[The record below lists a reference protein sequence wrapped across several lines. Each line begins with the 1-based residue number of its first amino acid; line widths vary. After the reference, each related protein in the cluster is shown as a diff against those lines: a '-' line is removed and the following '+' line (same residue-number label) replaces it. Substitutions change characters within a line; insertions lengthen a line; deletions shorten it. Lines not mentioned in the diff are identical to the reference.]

1 MKQHH
6 LIKRAVAGLGCAYAA
21 IILCA
26 LSPSATAAPAE
37 KKPAAANAAGEATI
51 TVGRSPK
58 LGSGTIS
65 VSIDGKRVG
74 QVGSGRFS
82 GSVPAG
88 KHTLTVA
95 FDPSRAGDKPASLE
109 IDAAAGQTYGF
120 LATIQHGDLVLTK
133 NK

>member
-1 MKQHH
+1 MKKTY
-6 LIKRAVAGLGCAYAA
+6 LIK
-21 IILCA
+21 IA
-26 LSPSATAAPAE
+26 LVGVIC
-37 KKPAAANAAGEATI
+37 AAAAFLSGDAFAAGKASDAGGKASSGEAQI

-65 VSIDGKRVG
+65 VSIDGKKVG
-74 QVGSGRFS
+74 QVGSGRFG

-95 FDPSRAGDKPASLE
+95 FDPSRSGDKPVSLE
-109 IDAAAGQTYGF
+109 INAVAGQTYGF

>member
-1 MKQHH
+1 MKKTYFVKIALVG
-6 LIKRAVAGLGCAYAA
+6 LICAGTVFFGGKTFAA
-21 IILCA
+21 DQ
-26 LSPSATAAPAE
+26 PA
-37 KKPAAANAAGEATI
+37 KGGDAQI

-65 VSIDGKRVG
+65 VSIDGKKVG

-82 GSVPAG
+82 GSVSAG

-95 FDPSRAGDKPASLE
+95 FDPSRAGDKPVTLE
-109 IDAAAGQTYGF
+109 INAAAGQTYGF
-120 LATIQHGDLVLTK
+120 LATIQHGDLALTK

>member
-1 MKQHH
+1 MKRSYVVK
-6 LIKRAVAGLGCAYAA
+6 I
-21 IILCA
+21 A
-26 LSPSATAAPAE
+26 LVGVIC
-37 KKPAAANAAGEATI
+37 AAAALLSGDAFAAGKAGDAAGKAGSGDAQI

-74 QVGSGRFS
+74 SAGSGRFS
-82 GSVPAG
+82 SSVPAG

-95 FDPSRAGDKPASLE
+95 FDPSRAGDKPTSLE
-109 IDAAAGQTYGF
+109 IDAAAGQTYAF

-133 NK
+133 SK

>member
-1 MKQHH
+1 MKKTYVVK
-6 LIKRAVAGLGCAYAA
+6 LALVGFICTGAA
-21 IILCA
+21 L
-26 LSPSATAAPAE
+26 LSGDAF
-37 KKPAAANAAGEATI
+37 AAGKAASGDAQI

-82 GSVPAG
+82 GPVPAG

-95 FDPSRAGDKPASLE
+95 FDPSRAGDKPTSLE
-109 IDAAAGQTYGF
+109 IDAAAGQTYSF

-133 NK
+133 SK

>member
-1 MKQHH
+1 MKKTYVVKLALVG
-6 LIKRAVAGLGCAYAA
+6 LICAGAA
-21 IILCA
+21 L
-26 LSPSATAAPAE
+26 LSGDAF
-37 KKPAAANAAGEATI
+37 AAGKAGDAAGKAGSGDAQI

-74 QVGSGRFS
+74 QVGSGRFG

-95 FDPSRAGDKPASLE
+95 FDPSRAGDKPTSLE
-109 IDAAAGQTYGF
+109 IDAAAGQTYSF

-133 NK
+133 SK